1 MKLIKLTNEHYIIC
15 DDSEIKEG
23 DWLYSFDNGLIVQAN
38 KGSADTINSKSLNG
52 KGYGKITHSTQP
64 LECDKMWTPVNG
76 KQWMCNTM
84 LCCGKILN
92 PKTKPIS
99 LQEVKELI
107 GEVDVEKRAEK
118 FIGCKYDDIEDNI
131 DQIGYDSFIR
141 GYNQA
146 LEDNKE
152 KKYTEE
158 DIELLAAELI
168 GKYRLGQIKEAED
181 VYKIINSY
189 RVPKTEWEVE
199 FVDGKLKLKNDD

>member
-1 MKLIKLTNEHYIIC
+1 MKLIKIKEDHYVVV

-23 DWLYSFDNGLIVQAN
+23 DYYFSKISDNVFRR
-38 KGSADTINSKSLNG
+38 SNG
-52 KGYGKITHSTQP
+52 GHWIENYDKKMYQKITHSTQP
-64 LECDKMWTPVNG
+64 LECDKMWTPVGG

-107 GEVDVEKRAEK
+107 GEVDVEKKAEELTK
-118 FIGCKYDDIEDNI
+118 HLTFPDERKEGIII
-131 DQIGYDSFIR
+131 

-146 LEDNKE
+146 IEDNKE

-158 DIELLAAELI
+158 DLKKAYFE
-168 GKYRLGQIKEAED
+168 GK
-181 VYKIINSY
+181 SY
-189 RVPKTEWEVE
+189 VADTPPYFDNFEEFIQSLQPKTSWEVE
-199 FVDGKLKLKNDD
+199 LVDGKLKLK